1 MKIGITT
8 NPKRIDITSS
18 LTDPSFWALQMSI
31 SSEGAWDVWDL
42 TKRETD
48 ELFVRF
54 LKRHWEDG
62 VWPFVRLPLDDSRY
76 LEIEYAEVEEME
88 EQDRV
93 WIGSADSRR
102 VLLGFESPSSS
113 FPTLRIAEL
122 LMIANRLNEHRS
134 APLLLLRGAYLTAAD
149 TPPKDAIRKWLQLVP
164 GLPPERIPDM
174 LADLVNKV
182 IPEVQWRKDPA
193 LGWINNGVYS
203 QRNPKSEMSLLEKQD
218 FQFIQWFFEKL

>member
-1 MKIGITT
+1 MKSGIPT
-8 NPKRIDITSS
+8 NQERIDVTGS
-18 LTDPSFWALQMSI
+18 LADPSFWALQMST
-31 SSEGAWDVWDL
+31 SPQSAWDVWDL
-42 TKRETD
+42 TKREVD

-54 LKRHWEDG
+54 FRRHWDDG
-62 VWPFVRLPLDDSRY
+62 VWPFVRLPLGGSRY

-93 WIGSADSRR
+93 WIGSEDGRR
-102 VLLGFESPSSS
+102 ALLGFESPHFS
-113 FPTLRIAEL
+113 FPTLRMEEL

-149 TPPKDAIRKWLQLVP
+149 KPPKDAIRTWLQLVP
-164 GLPPERIPDM
+164 AMPQGSIPDIV
-174 LADLVNKV
+174 ADLVKNV
-182 IPEVQWRKDPA
+182 VPEVRWRKDPA

-218 FQFIQWFFEKL
+218 FQFIQWFFEGL